1 MKIVHVIT
9 RLLRAGSEENTVA
22 TCLGQVARGHDV
34 TIIHGP
40 EWDPTWRG
48 DLPAAIRL
56 IRLDPMVHAISP
68 RQDLKALVDLR
79 RLYRELDAD
88 VVHTH
93 QSKAGILGRLAALGP
108 DRPAVVHTVHIAPF
122 LNVGAV
128 QRLVYVAAEK
138 LCARTTD
145 VIVNVSQGMRQACLD
160 HGIGRPDQH
169 RVVRSGMPLAKFRKA
184 AQGAPTCLSAP
195 DWTGPQPPFLVLTLA
210 AFEPRKRQE
219 AFITAMAP
227 HLAADPRLC
236 LVFAGA
242 GAREKDAKALV
253 RELGVGA
260 QTRFLGHYP
269 HPEALIAEADVC
281 VLTSERE
288 GLPRVAVQYL
298 AVGKPVVITEVPGIE
313 EIVAHDRNGV
323 VVGPDDLTAAAQA
336 IAVLAASSDE
346 LQRLTEGARRFDSS
360 PWDTEAMTDGLE
372 EVYRDALIRSGWT
385 APDAAHAQDHA
396 VAA

>member
-34 TIIHGP
+34 TIIHGE
-40 EWDPTWRG
+40 EWDPTWRN
-48 DLPAAIRL
+48 DLPASIKLVA
-56 IRLDPMVHAISP
+56 LDSMVHAISP
-68 RQDLKALVDLR
+68 AKDAKAVGDLR
-79 RLYRELDAD
+79 RLYRELGAE

-93 QSKAGILGRLAALGP
+93 QSKAGILGRLAARGP
-108 DRPAVVHTVHIAPF
+108 GRPAVVHTVHIAPF
-122 LNVGAV
+122 LNVGAA
-128 QRLVYVAAEK
+128 QRLIYVAAEK

-145 VIVNVSQGMRQACLD
+145 VIVNVSQGMLQACLD
-160 HGIGRPDQH
+160 HGVGTPDQH
-169 RVVRSGMPLAKFRKA
+169 RVVRSGMPLARFRKA
-184 AQGAPTCLSAP
+184 AEAAPTTLSAP
-195 DWTGPQPPFLVLTLA
+195 DWTGPRPPFLVLTLA

-242 GAREKDAKALV
+242 GVREEDAKALA
-253 RELGVGA
+253 RDLGVAG
-260 QTRFLGHYP
+260 QTRFLGHHP
-269 HPEALIAEADVC
+269 RPEALIAEADVC

-288 GLPRVAVQYL
+288 GLPRVVVQYL

-323 VVGPDDLTAAAQA
+323 VVGPDDLTGAAQA
-336 IAVLAASSDE
+336 VAVLAASSE
-346 LQRLTEGARRFDSS
+346 EMQRLTEGAQRFDSS
-360 PWDTEAMTDGLE
+360 PWDTEVMNDGLE
-372 EVYRDALIRSGWT
+372 EAYRDALIRSGRA
-385 APDAAHAQDHA
+385 APEPARRDAA
-396 VAA
+396 